1 MTIEKDLILQCLGI
15 LKVCKNQ
22 KVLIL
27 RYNNS
32 STIYKKAMGLVKRTR
47 NKSFSWDTK
56 MEIMWL
62 NITYFVGLYEIL
74 NSQKVILERC
84 LENAQ
89 NQLAEIDPNCL

>member
-1 MTIEKDLILQCLGI
+1 
-15 LKVCKNQ
+15 
-22 KVLIL
+22 
-27 RYNNS
+27 
-32 STIYKKAMGLVKRTR
+32 MGLVKRTR